1 MRDLLRVSL
10 LIGKPRGALLCVMKD
25 AVIRPFRPEDT
36 AWLVE
41 RHGTLYARDGWRL
54 VTSRPVRSYGC
65 DLVEQSWEIAFH

>member
-1 MRDLLRVSL
+1 
-10 LIGKPRGALLCVMKD
+10 MKD